1 MAVGLNLK
9 QHMIKLVNM
18 DNNTEIKEKNSMKEF
33 FGLGEVAGYFFR
45 KKDAGRPSNFNI
57 RSMHVINKISI
68 TIFLLGVLY
77 LIFKNFF

>member
-1 MAVGLNLK
+1 MVVGLNLK

-45 KKDAGRPSNFNI
+45 KKDASRPSNFNI

-77 LIFKNFF
+77 LILKNFF